1 MTTREMIEQFIS
13 PPWFPVKTDICQATM
28 SFRDFHAGQILEPH
42 PGIRIK
48 TFMLN
53 HPGGAIGYRVEYQ
66 GRSIA
71 LVYDIEHTP
80 GSHDPVALEMMRDVD
95 LAVYDCTYNE
105 DEMQRFKGF
114 GHSTW
119 QHGIELAKMAGT
131 KQFALFHHAP
141 SRTDAQLEDMEKQAQ
156 AAFPSSFAARDNQV
170 LEL

>member
-1 MTTREMIEQFIS
+1 
-13 PPWFPVKTDICQATM
+13 M

-80 GSHDPVALEMMRDVD
+80 GSHDPVALEMMQDVD

-141 SRTDAQLEDMEKQAQ
+141 SRTDAQLEAMEKQAQ